1 MKITESLLRKIIN
14 SLINEGR
21 YDPSIYKAIFLAG
34 APGSGKSHIVKNVIM
49 PNRHGLRVVNVDDV
63 FEHLLTK
70 QDLPFDTKDIS
81 PEVDRAR
88 TSAFFKA
95 AAITSRRKK
104 QYIESNL
111 GIVIDGTGGSFGR
124 IRAPRER
131 LENMGY
137 ETFMVFIDTSYD
149 EIVRR
154 NDLRASKGGRRL
166 KPEELRRSWNAVN
179 SNKEKYVELFGDNIV
194 IIDGNEMK
202 PKELTT
208 ASKKIEQFLR

>member
-1 MKITESLLRKIIN
+1 MKILESQLRKIIN
-14 SLINEGR
+14 SLISEGR

-49 PNRHGLRVVNVDDV
+49 PNRQGLRVVNVDDV

-70 QDLPFDTKDIS
+70 QCLPFDTKDIS
-81 PEVDRAR
+81 PELERAR

-95 AAITSRRKK
+95 SAITSRRKK
-104 QYIESNL
+104 IYTEGCL
-111 GIVIDGTGGSFGR
+111 GIVVDGTGGSFGR

-179 SNKEKYVELFGDNIV
+179 KNKEKYTELFGDNIV
-194 IIDGNEMK
+194 IIDGDEMD
-202 PKELTT
+202 PKELMT
-208 ASKKIEQFLR
+208 ANKKIEQFLR